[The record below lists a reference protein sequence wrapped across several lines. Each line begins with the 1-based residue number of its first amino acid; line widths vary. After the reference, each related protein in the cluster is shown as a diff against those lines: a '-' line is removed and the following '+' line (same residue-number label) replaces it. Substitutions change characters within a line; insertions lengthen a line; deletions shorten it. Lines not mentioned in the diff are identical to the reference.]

1 MRALPQQRSIRVAMA
16 VLLLALAA
24 LPWLLDPF
32 RLSIVAKA
40 ISFAIFAMSLDL
52 LWGIAGVFS
61 FGHAAFF
68 GVGAYALG
76 IITKEFSFPGVSYAG
91 LAASIVVPAL
101 VALLIGYFMFY
112 GRVSGAYFAI
122 VTLAVSLILTQL
134 ATTWVGLTGGHNG
147 LFPVPPL
154 ALGLPGVAEVTFDTG
169 TRIYFLQLAILLVVL
184 LGCVWIVRSKFG
196 QALVAMSGNET
207 RASFFGYDTAALK
220 LVAFTASGAIAGL
233 AGGTFSTIDGFVNP
247 AVLGIILSTQV
258 IIWVILGGR
267 ATLIGPVV
275 AAIAIPLL
283 EDFLSGTFLR
293 IWLLVLGIIL
303 LGIVMFRPDG
313 LLGGVRIRRAIGTR

>member
-1 MRALPQQRSIRVAMA
+1 MRAFPQQRSVRVVLA

-76 IITKEFSFPGVSYAG
+76 IITKEFSFPGVGYVG
-91 LAASIVVPAL
+91 LVASVVVPAL

-154 ALGLPGVAEVTFDTG
+154 ELGIPGVAELTFDTG
-169 TRIYFLQLAILLVVL
+169 PRIYFLQLAILLAVL
-184 LGCVWIVRSKFG
+184 LISVWLVRSRFG

-247 AVLGIILSTQV
+247 VVLGIILSTQV

-303 LGIVMFRPDG
+303 LAIVMFRPDG
-313 LLGGVRIRRAIGTR
+313 LLGGDRIRRAIGTR

>member
-1 MRALPQQRSIRVAMA
+1 VLA

-76 IITKEFSFPGVSYAG
+76 IITKEFSFPGVGYVG
-91 LAASIVVPAL
+91 LVASVVVPAL

-154 ALGLPGVAEVTFDTG
+154 ELGIPGVAELTFDTG
-169 TRIYFLQLAILLVVL
+169 PRIYFLQLAILLAVL
-184 LGCVWIVRSKFG
+184 LISVWLVRSRFG

-247 AVLGIILSTQV
+247 VVLGIILSTQV

-303 LGIVMFRPDG
+303 LAIVMFRPDG
-313 LLGGVRIRRAIGTR
+313 LLGGDRIRRAIGTR

>member
-1 MRALPQQRSIRVAMA
+1 MA
-16 VLLLALAA
+16 VTFLVLAA

-40 ISFAIFAMSLDL
+40 ISFAMFAMSLDL
-52 LWGIAGVFS
+52 LWGVAGVFS

-76 IITKEFSFPGVSYAG
+76 IITSDFSFPGVSYVG
-91 LAASIVVPAL
+91 LAASVVFPAL
-101 VALLIGYFMFY
+101 LAVFIGYFMFY

-154 ALGLPGVAEVTFDTG
+154 ELGIPGVAELTFDTG
-169 TRIYFLQLAILLVVL
+169 ARIYFLQLALLVMVL
-184 LGCVWIVRSKFG
+184 LVSVWLVRSKFG
-196 QALVAMSGNET
+196 QALVAMAGNET

-220 LVAFTASGAIAGL
+220 LAVFTASGAIAGL

-247 AVLGIILSTQV
+247 TVLGILLSTQV

-267 ATLIGPVV
+267 GTLVGPAV
-275 AAIAIPLL
+275 AAIAIALL
-283 EDFLSGTFLR
+283 EDLLSGTFLR
-293 IWLLVLGIIL
+293 LWLLLLGFIL

-313 LLGGVRIRRAIGTR
+313 LLGGVRIRRAIGSR

>member
-1 MRALPQQRSIRVAMA
+1 LRAFPQGRSVRVAMS

-68 GVGAYALG
+68 GVGAYTLG
-76 IITKEFSFPGVSYAG
+76 IITKEFSFPGVGYVG
-91 LAASIVVPAL
+91 LAASVVVPAL
-101 VALLIGYFMFY
+101 VALFIGYFMFY

-154 ALGLPGVAEVTFDTG
+154 ELGIPGVAELTFDTG
-169 TRIYFLQLAILLVVL
+169 MRIYFLQLAILLAAL
-184 LGCVWIVRSKFG
+184 LVSVWLVRSKFG

-303 LGIVMFRPDG
+303 LAIVMFRPDG

>member
-1 MRALPQQRSIRVAMA
+1 MRALSPQRSLRVAMA
-16 VLLLALAA
+16 VTFLVLAA

-40 ISFAIFAMSLDL
+40 ISFAMFAMSLDL
-52 LWGIAGVFS
+52 LWGVAGVFS

-76 IITKEFSFPGVSYAG
+76 IITSDFSFPGVTYVG
-91 LAASIVVPAL
+91 LAASVVFPAL
-101 VALLIGYFMFY
+101 LAGFIGYFMFY

-154 ALGLPGVAEVTFDTG
+154 ELGIPGVAELTFDTG
-169 TRIYFLQLAILLVVL
+169 ARIYFLQLALLVMVL
-184 LGCVWIVRSKFG
+184 LVSVWLVRSKFG
-196 QALVAMSGNET
+196 QALVAMAGNET

-220 LVAFTASGAIAGL
+220 LAVFTASGAIAGL

-247 AVLGIILSTQV
+247 TVLGILLSTQV

-267 ATLIGPVV
+267 GTLVGPAV
-275 AAIAIPLL
+275 AAIAIALL
-283 EDFLSGTFLR
+283 EDLLSGTFLR
-293 IWLLVLGIIL
+293 LWLLLLGLIL

-313 LLGGVRIRRAIGTR
+313 LLGGVRIRRAIGSR